1 MPLFVS
7 DIDGTVWVNGKPDQV
22 VADYIA
28 ANAEELV
35 YLTNR
40 PESERAQTEKDL
52 EEVGL
57 QYKRLVMN
65 DDGSPAPEFKARVI
79 AAMLDSG
86 EMVDLFIDND
96 EANRNAVEA
105 LDVDVEDPADIR
117 MGEGEFSDASM
128 SANNMD
134 AIKTSTPEQKLKAAE
149 ANIASAISERDSL
162 RADFE
167 ALTQKN
173 LEISAASEKA
183 VAELTEKLN
192 ASTAE
197 LETVKASL
205 AEASAKL
212 AELSE
217 KAVTVA
223 TVAAKEIAAIGLEKP
238 LPVTSGPAAGQDTAT
253 ILEQYAALP
262 VGAERLAFFEANKR
276 AIFAAR
282 AKTA

>member
-1 MPLFVS
+1 MPRFIS

-22 VADYIA
+22 IADYIA

-52 EEVGL
+52 EQVGL
-57 QYKRLVMN
+57 AYQSLIMN
-65 DDGSPAPEFKARVI
+65 DDGSEAPVFKARII
-79 AAMLDSG
+79 AEMLDKG
-86 EMVDLFIDND
+86 ERVDLFIDND
-96 EANRNAVEA
+96 EANREAVEA
-105 LDVDVEDPADIR
+105 LGVDTEDPADIR
-117 MGEGEFSDASM
+117 MGEGEFSERAM

-134 AIKTSTPEQKLKAAE
+134 AIKTSTPEHKLKTAE
-149 ANIASAISERDSL
+149 ATIAAAISERDSL

-223 TVAAKEIAAIGLEKP
+223 TVAAKEIAAIGLDKP
-238 LPVTSGPAAGQDTAT
+238 LPVTSGPAVGQDTRT

-282 AKTA
+282 SKQA

>member
-1 MPLFVS
+1 MPRFIS

-28 ANAEELV
+28 ANSEELV

-52 EEVGL
+52 EQVGL
-57 QYKRLVMN
+57 PYTDLIMN
-65 DDGSPAPEFKARVI
+65 GGDQPAPEFKAGVI
-79 AAMLDSG
+79 AAMLDKG
-86 EMVDLFIDND
+86 EPVDLFIDND
-96 EANRNAVEA
+96 QANRDAVEA
-105 LDVDVEDPADIR
+105 LGVEVEDPADIR
-117 MGEGEFSDASM
+117 AGDGEFSDSSM

-134 AIKTSTPEQKLKAAE
+134 AIKTSTPEHKLKTAE
-149 ANIASAISERDSL
+149 ATIAAAISERDSL

-192 ASTAE
+192 ASAAE

-205 AEASAKL
+205 AEATAKL
-212 AELSE
+212 TELSE

-223 TVAAKEIAAIGLEKP
+223 TVAAKEIAAIGLDKP
-238 LPVTSGPAAGQDTAT
+238 LPVTSGPAVGQDTRT
-253 ILEQYAALP
+253 ILEQYAALS
-262 VGAERLAFFEANKR
+262 GTERLAFFEANKR

-282 AKTA
+282 SKQA